1 MFILAIQ
8 KRFFFSKIQRLFTS
22 FTNLKRV
29 SSKKRAEYAN
39 VSVIVEVFDCWQR
52 GWIVVM
58 GMQTMNY
65 LTAAHENP
73 AQVGLNLMDGSVLFR
88 IANTVLESL
97 LTKKKICSFIS

>member
-1 MFILAIQ
+1 
-8 KRFFFSKIQRLFTS
+8 
-22 FTNLKRV
+22 
-29 SSKKRAEYAN
+29 
-39 VSVIVEVFDCWQR
+39 
-52 GWIVVM
+52 M

-65 LTAAHENP
+65 LTAAAHENP